1 MLTLFRA
8 RIHWLVLASLAL
20 AIPAG
25 LLTTPET
32 TWGFVRPFAV
42 YDLLGAFFL
51 RALKMLVVPLIVSAV
66 IHAVSGMGKGIGRM
80 GAKALGFFFLSSTLA
95 VLTGLFWVN
104 VMHPGIVNGVPAREL
119 VGLTASAGDA
129 LRGISAA
136 SGSDLTGLFL
146 RMVPENVVA
155 AAAAGDMLALIVFA
169 VLYGL
174 VLARLPA
181 ATRDAQRGFWEG
193 VHDAMIL
200 MTKVVML
207 FAPLGV
213 FGLVAR
219 SLSTAGF
226 SALGP
231 LMGFFLTVALALA
244 THMFITLSG
253 MLFLLGRVN
262 PWRHF
267 RAMGEALVMAFTT
280 SSSNATLPKTLECL
294 ETKAKVPPK
303 VSNFVTPLG
312 ASLNMDGTAL
322 YECVAALFIAQCY
335 GLDLSFTVQFT
346 VVLVALV
353 SSTGVAGIPSASLVA
368 IATILAAIGLP
379 AEGLGLILAVD
390 RLLDMCRTAVNVY
403 SDSCASAILAR
414 GFREEEEVRA
424 IEV

>member
-1 MLTLFRA
+1 MLVFFRA
-8 RIHWLVLASLAL
+8 RVHWFVLAALAL
-20 AIPAG
+20 AVPAG
-25 LLTTPET
+25 LLTTPDT
-32 TWGFVRPFAV
+32 LWGGIRPFAV
-42 YDLLGAFFL
+42 YDFLGTLFL

-66 IHAVSGMGKGIGRM
+66 IHAVSGMGRGIGRM
-80 GAKALGFFFLSSTLA
+80 GAKAIGFFLFSSLLA

-104 VMHPGIVNGVPAREL
+104 VLHPGIVNGAPAREL
-119 VGLTASAGDA
+119 VGLSASASEA
-129 LRGISAA
+129 LQGISGA
-136 SGSDLTGLFL
+136 SGADLTGLFL

-155 AAAAGDMLALIVFA
+155 SAAQGDMLALIVFS

-181 ATRDAQRGFWEG
+181 GTRDAQRGFWEG

-231 LMGFFLTVALALA
+231 LMGFFLTVLLALA
-244 THMFITLSG
+244 THLFVTLPA
-253 MLFLLGRVN
+253 MLFFLGRVN

-267 RAMGEALVMAFTT
+267 RAMSEALVMAFTT

-294 ETKAKVPPK
+294 EFKAGVPPK

-335 GLDLSFTVQFT
+335 GLDLSFGVQFT

-353 SSTGVAGIPSASLVA
+353 SSSGVAGIPSASLVA

-390 RLLDMCRTAVNVY
+390 RLLDMCRTAVNAY

-414 GFREEEEVRA
+414 GFTDESPARPS
-424 IEV
+424 

>member
-1 MLTLFRA
+1 MFTLYRA
-8 RIHWLVLASLAL
+8 RVHWFVLAALAL
-20 AIPAG
+20 AVPAG

-32 TWGFVRPFAV
+32 AWGFIRPFGI
-42 YDLLGAFFL
+42 YDFLGAFFL
-51 RALKMLVVPLIVSAV
+51 RALKMLVVPLILSAV
-66 IHAVSGMGKGIGRM
+66 IHAVSGMGRGIGRM
-80 GAKALGFFFLSSTLA
+80 GAKALGFFLLSSTLA

-104 VMHPGIVNGVPAREL
+104 LMHPGIVNGAPAREL
-119 VGLTASAGDA
+119 VGLTATAGQA
-129 LRGISAA
+129 LQGISAA
-136 SGSDLTGLFL
+136 SGTDLTGLFL

-181 ATRDAQRGFWEG
+181 AVRDAQRGFWES

-226 SALGP
+226 SALAP
-231 LMGFFLTVALALA
+231 LMGFFLTVVLALA
-244 THMFITLSG
+244 THLFITLPAL
-253 MLFLLGRVN
+253 LFFLGRVN

-267 RAMGEALVMAFTT
+267 RFMSEALVMAFTT

-294 ETKAKVPPK
+294 TRSGVPPK
-303 VSNFVTPLG
+303 VSSFVTPLG

-335 GLDLSFTVQFT
+335 GLDLSFGVQFT

-390 RLLDMCRTAVNVY
+390 RLLDMCRTAANVY

-414 GFREEEEVRA
+414 GFREDAAVTPA
-424 IEV
+424 

>member
-1 MLTLFRA
+1 
-8 RIHWLVLASLAL
+8 
-20 AIPAG
+20 
-25 LLTTPET
+25 
-32 TWGFVRPFAV
+32 
-42 YDLLGAFFL
+42 
-51 RALKMLVVPLIVSAV
+51 V
-66 IHAVSGMGKGIGRM
+66 INAVSGMGKGIGRL
-80 GAKALGFFFLSSTLA
+80 GAKALAYFLFSSLLA

-104 VMHPGIVNGVPAREL
+104 VMHPGTVGGAPARHL
-119 VGLTASAGDA
+119 VGLSASTAEVIGSVSGASAADM
-129 LRGISAA
+129 
-136 SGSDLTGLFL
+136 TGLFL
-146 RMVPENVVA
+146 RMVPDNVVA
-155 AAAAGDMLALIVFA
+155 SAAQGDMLALIVFA

-174 VLARLPA
+174 VVARLPLGL
-181 ATRDAQRGFWEG
+181 RDSQRGFWEG
-193 VHDAMIL
+193 VHAAML
-200 MTKVVML
+200 MMTKGVML

-219 SLSTAGF
+219 SLSLAGF

-231 LMGFFLTVALALA
+231 LMGFFLTVVLALS
-244 THMFITLSG
+244 TH
-253 MLFLLGRVN
+253 LFVTMPALLFFLGRVN

-267 RAMGEALVMAFTT
+267 KAMSEALVMAFTT

-294 ETKAKVPPK
+294 AKSGVPPK

-335 GLDLSFTVQFT
+335 GLELTLGVQFT

-390 RLLDMCRTAVNVY
+390 RLLDMCRTAVNTY
-403 SDSCASAILAR
+403 SDSCASAVLAR
-414 GFREEEEVRA
+414 GYRGNDESGMMNDEKVSTATIDEVR
-424 IEV
+424 

>member
-8 RIHWLVLASLAL
+8 RIHWFVLASLVL
-20 AIPAG
+20 AVPAG

-32 TWGFVRPFAV
+32 TWGALGMRVHPYAV
-42 YDLLGAFFL
+42 YDFLGSLFL

-80 GAKALGFFFLSSTLA
+80 GVKAIGFFLLSSTLA

-104 VMHPGIVNGVPAREL
+104 VMHPGIVNGAPAREL
-119 VGLTASAGDA
+119 VGLSASAGEA
-129 LRGISAA
+129 LQGISAA

-146 RMVPENVVA
+146 RMVPDNVVA
-155 AAAAGDMLALIVFA
+155 SAAAGDMLALIVFA

-174 VLARLPA
+174 LLARLPA
-181 ATRDAQRGFWEG
+181 AIRDPQRGFWEG
-193 VHDAMIL
+193 VHDVMIL
-200 MTKVVML
+200 MTKAVML

-231 LMGFFLTVALALA
+231 LMGFFLTVILALG
-244 THMFITLSG
+244 THMFINLSA
-253 MLFLLGRVN
+253 MLFILGRVN
-262 PWRHF
+262 PLRHF
-267 RAMGEALVMAFTT
+267 RAMSEALVMAFTT

-294 ETKAKVPPK
+294 EKSGVPPK

-335 GLDLSFTVQFT
+335 GLDLSFGVQLT

-403 SDSCASAILAR
+403 SDSSASAILAR
-414 GFREEEEVRA
+414 GFEEK
-424 IEV
+424 

>member
-1 MLTLFRA
+1 MFALFRA
-8 RIHWLVLASLAL
+8 RIHWLVLIALVLAV
-20 AIPAG
+20 PAG

-42 YDLLGAFFL
+42 YDFLGALFL
-51 RALKMLVVPLIVSAV
+51 RALKMLVVPLILSAV
-66 IHAVSGMGKGIGRM
+66 IHAVSGMGGGIGRM
-80 GAKALGFFFLSSTLA
+80 GAKALGFFLLSSTLA
-95 VLTGLFWVN
+95 VLTGLLWVN
-104 VMHPGIVNGVPAREL
+104 VMHPGIVDGAPARDL
-119 VGLTASAGDA
+119 VGLKTSADTA
-129 LRGISAA
+129 LQGISAA
-136 SGSDLTGLFL
+136 SGADLTGLFL

-155 AAAAGDMLALIVFA
+155 SAAAGDMLALIVFA

-181 ATRDAQRGFWEG
+181 GVRDAQRGFWKG

-200 MTKVVML
+200 MTKAVML

-231 LMGFFLTVALALA
+231 LMGFFLTVVLALS
-244 THMFITLSG
+244 THLFVTLPAL
-253 MLFLLGRVN
+253 LFFLGRVN

-267 RAMGEALVMAFTT
+267 RFMGEALVMAFTT

-294 ETKAKVPPK
+294 TRSGVPPK

-335 GLDLSFTVQFT
+335 GLDLSFGVQFT

-414 GFREEEEVRA
+414 GFREEA
-424 IEV
+424 

>member
-1 MLTLFRA
+1 MFASYRA
-8 RIHWLVLASLAL
+8 RIHGFVLIALVLAAV
-20 AIPAG
+20 AG
-25 LLTTPET
+25 LCTTPET
-32 TWGFVRPFAV
+32 TWGVVRPFAV
-42 YDLLGAFFL
+42 FDFLGAIFL

-66 IHAVSGMGKGIGRM
+66 IHAVSGMGKGVGRM
-80 GAKALGFFFLSSTLA
+80 GAKAMAFFLFSSLLA

-104 VMHPGIVNGVPAREL
+104 VMHPGIVNGAPAREL
-119 VGLTASAGDA
+119 VGLTASAGEA
-129 LRGISAA
+129 LSGISAA
-136 SGSDLTGLFL
+136 SGADLSGLFL
-146 RMVPENVVA
+146 RLIPENVVA
-155 AAAAGDMLALIVFA
+155 SAAAGDMLALIVFA
-169 VLYGL
+169 VIYGL

-181 ATRDAQRGFWEG
+181 ATRDAQRVFWEA
-193 VHDAMIL
+193 VHDAMML
-200 MTKVVML
+200 MTKGVML

-231 LMGFFLTVALALA
+231 LMGFFLTVVFALA
-244 THMFITLSG
+244 THMFLSLSAL
-253 MLFLLGRVN
+253 LFFLGGVK

-267 RAMGEALVMAFTT
+267 RAMSEALVMAFTT

-294 ETKAKVPPK
+294 ETKAGVPPK

-312 ASLNMDGTAL
+312 ATINMDGTAL

-335 GLDLSFTVQFT
+335 GLDLSFGVQFT
-346 VVLVALV
+346 VVVVALL

-368 IATILAAIGLP
+368 IATILAAVGLP

-414 GFREEEEVRA
+414 GFTDESPALRS
-424 IEV
+424 

>member
-1 MLTLFRA
+1 MLARYRA
-8 RIHWLVLASLAL
+8 RVHWLVLIALVLAV
-20 AIPAG
+20 AAG

-32 TWGFVRPFAV
+32 RWGFVRPFAV
-42 YDLLGAFFL
+42 YDFLGTLFL
-51 RALKMLVVPLIVSAV
+51 RGLKMLVVPLILSAV
-66 IHAVSGMGKGIGRM
+66 IHAVSGIGKGIGWM
-80 GAKALGFFFLSSTLA
+80 GAKALGFFFLSSLLA

-104 VMHPGIVNGVPAREL
+104 AMRPGIVGGLPAREL
-119 VGLTASAGDA
+119 VGLSASTAEVV
-129 LRGISAA
+129 RGIAGT
-136 SGSDLTGLFL
+136 SGADLSGLFL
-146 RMVPENVVA
+146 RMVPENAVA
-155 AAAAGDMLALIVFA
+155 AAAQGDMLAVIVFA

-181 ATRDAQRGFWEG
+181 ALRDAQRGFWEG
-193 VHDAMIL
+193 VREAML
-200 MTKVVML
+200 RMTRGVML

-219 SLSTAGF
+219 SLSTAGL

-231 LMGFFLTVALALA
+231 LLGFFLTVALALA
-244 THMFITLSG
+244 THMFVTLS
-253 MLFLLGRVN
+253 LLLYFLGGVN

-267 RAMGEALVMAFTT
+267 RAMGEALVTGFTT

-294 ETKAKVPPK
+294 EKKAGVPPK

-335 GLDLSFTVQFT
+335 GLDLGFGVQFT

-353 SSTGVAGIPSASLVA
+353 SSSGVAGIPSASLVA

-390 RLLDMCRTAVNVY
+390 RLLDMCRTSVNVY

-414 GFREEEEVRA
+414 GFK
-424 IEV
+424 

>member
-1 MLTLFRA
+1 MTFFRA
-8 RIHWLVLASLAL
+8 RIHWFVLIALVVAV
-20 AIPAG
+20 PAG

-32 TWGFVRPFAV
+32 TWGVFGSNVRPFAI
-42 YDLLGAFFL
+42 YDFLGALFL

-66 IHAVSGMGKGIGRM
+66 IHAVSGIGTGVGRM
-80 GAKALGFFFLSSTLA
+80 GAKAIGFFLLSSTLA

-104 VMHPGIVNGVPAREL
+104 VMHPGIVNGLPAREL
-119 VGLTASAGDA
+119 VGLSASTADA
-129 LRGISAA
+129 LQGISSA
-136 SGSDLTGLFL
+136 SSTDLTGLFL

-155 AAAAGDMLALIVFA
+155 SAAAGDMLALIVFA

-181 ATRDAQRGFWEG
+181 AVRDPQRGFWEG

-231 LMGFFLTVALALA
+231 LMGFFLTVVLALG
-244 THMFITLSG
+244 THMFINLSA
-253 MLFLLGRVN
+253 MLFFLGRVN
-262 PWRHF
+262 PWKHF
-267 RAMGEALVMAFTT
+267 RAMSQALVMGFTT

-294 ETKAKVPPK
+294 ERSGVPPK

-335 GLDLSFTVQFT
+335 GLDLNLTTQFT

-403 SDSCASAILAR
+403 SDSSASAIMAR
-414 GFREEEEVRA
+414 GFKE
-424 IEV
+424 